1 MLAYVTIGTND
12 TTTAFGFYDEVLS
25 LLGVSRLCEL
35 GDKGALF
42 GSSDPQNPQMIAVMK
57 PYDGNDA
64 TVGNG
69 MMVALAA
76 DKPGSVD
83 AVHARALKLGGTN
96 EGDPGVRNIA
106 DLYPDVPDLALYI
119 AYFRDLDGNKI
130 AVCCPAG

>member
-1 MLAYVTIGTND
+1 M
-12 TTTAFGFYDEVLS
+12 
-25 LLGVSRLCEL
+25 LGVSRLFEL
-35 GDKGALF
+35 GDKGAMW
-42 GSSDPQNPQMIAVMK
+42 GAGEPQSAQMIAVMK

-76 DKPGSVD
+76 YKPESVDD

-119 AYFRDLDGNKI
+119 AYFRDLEGNKL
-130 AVCCPAG
+130 AVCSPAG